1 MQEYISKQ
9 QQVLRPAAQI
19 YAVISR
25 FDNLTPALA
34 DKVEEW
40 QATEDSCS
48 FKAKGF
54 TVKLRME
61 EREPGKYVKVVG
73 DDGGVPMDFAFW
85 IQLQEVSA
93 ADTRLRLV
101 LRIDLNMMM
110 KMMIGNKLQGALDQI
125 AEGRSERTANK
136 VRHSPCKSG
145 TAPQTRCPGAM
156 IPGGGGMFAAQA
168 WEHAAKGGMTP
179 YRRLRQGSRKHSSA
193 RRAHEKPNKRT
204 RL

>member
-9 QQVLRPAAQI
+9 QQVLRPAEQI

-54 TVKLRME
+54 TVKLRIAE
-61 EREPGKYVKVVG
+61 KEAPKTIKIVG
-73 DDGGVPMDFAFW
+73 GDGGVPMDFAFW
-85 IQLQEVSA
+85 LQLKEVA
-93 ADTRLRLV
+93 PYDTRMRLV
-101 LRIDLNMMM
+101 LHIDLNMMM

-125 AEGRSERTANK
+125 AEGIARAMNA
-136 VRHSPCKSG
+136 
-145 TAPQTRCPGAM
+145 APQV
-156 IPGGGGMFAAQA
+156 
-168 WEHAAKGGMTP
+168 
-179 YRRLRQGSRKHSSA
+179 
-193 RRAHEKPNKRT
+193 
-204 RL
+204 